1 MQNENAASVDLVSAG
16 IQMNKVAG
24 ENMSAKGRF
33 IVECFDKDGNL
44 KWLEDNE
51 NLVVN
56 AGIQDMNYRYFT
68 GSSYT
73 AAWYIGLY
81 GTAASVNPVATDT
94 MATSTFSATGSS
106 ISGTTL
112 TIGTVTSGTVAAGQL
127 ISGTNVL
134 AGTYILSN
142 ISGSGSGSTWTV
154 SLSQT
159 VASTTISAAT
169 ARTWAENTTYSNA
182 TRPAATFGYAT
193 VANPSVISNSASVA
207 VFNINGTT
215 TIGGAFLTNNS
226 TKGGVTGIMFS
237 ASDFQ
242 SPGDRSVVS
251 GDTLNVTYQFSL
263 TAT

>member
-1 MQNENAASVDLVSAG
+1 MQNENAASVDVVSAG

-44 KWLEDNE
+44 KWREDNE

-56 AGIQDMNYRYFT
+56 VGLQDMNTKYFS

-81 GTAASVNPVATDT
+81 GAAASNNPAAGDT
-94 MATSTFSATGSS
+94 MSS
-106 ISGTTL
+106 H
-112 TIGTVTSGTVAAGQL
+112 AG
-127 ISGTNVL
+127 
-134 AGTYILSN
+134 
-142 ISGSGSGSTWTV
+142 WT
-154 SLSQT
+154 
-159 VASTTISAAT
+159 
-169 ARTWAENTTYSNA
+169 ENTTYSNA
-182 TRPAATFGYAT
+182 TRPQAVFGTATT
-193 VANPSVISNSASVA
+193 ANPSVISNSASVA

-215 TIGGAFLTNNS
+215 TVGGAFLVSNS
-226 TKGGVTGIMFS
+226 TKGGTTGTLFS

-242 SPGDRSVVS
+242 SPGDRAVVN